1 MNKAM
6 ERVKSYNWIESLYL
20 FYIIIKYV
28 QLDAMFTGFMV
39 LFILKCI
46 MF

>member
-6 ERVKSYNWIESLYL
+6 ERVKSCNWIESLYL
-20 FYIIIKYV
+20 FYVVIKYV
-28 QLDAMFTGFMV
+28 QLDAMFTDYIILFV
-39 LFILKCI
+39 LKHI